1 MEIFEVRLEIYRYD
15 NLVQRQILTAPQDV
29 IINLFLNYAKQI
41 KNIPDKM
48 KVKLIR
54 PELIYIPWE
63 NQHKI
68 LENCIEIQNYEE

>member
-1 MEIFEVRLEIYRYD
+1 MEIFEVRFEIYHND
-15 NLVQRQILTAPQDV
+15 KLIQEQSMTAPQKM
-29 IINLFLNYAKQI
+29 IIMQFLNLAKQI
-41 KNIPDKM
+41 KNISDKM

>member
-1 MEIFEVRLEIYRYD
+1 MEIFEVRFEIYHND
-15 NLVQRQILTAPQDV
+15 KLIQEQSMTAPQKM
-29 IINLFLNYAKQI
+29 IIMQFLNLAKQI

-48 KVKLIR
+48 KIKLIR
-54 PELIYIPWE
+54 PELIWIPWD